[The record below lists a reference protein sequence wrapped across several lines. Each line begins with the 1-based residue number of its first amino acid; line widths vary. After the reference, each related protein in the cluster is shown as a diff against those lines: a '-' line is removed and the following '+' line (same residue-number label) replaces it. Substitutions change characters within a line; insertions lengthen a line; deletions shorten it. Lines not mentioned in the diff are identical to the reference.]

1 MQVLVCDVVSGNVY
15 PVIEEPLPD
24 DALAA
29 LPPGDARRRL
39 GSLLGRPS
47 VPKYD
52 AHFAAVELAS
62 EVPSGIGPALAP
74 PRRSRPPPRPQRRSD
89 GAVRARWVGA
99 RRVKS
104 AGGRGGRA
112 RA

>member
-1 MQVLVCDVVSGNVY
+1 MVGGLGVIASWGWVQVLVCDVVSGNVY

-52 AHFAAVELAS
+52 AHFAAVEFAS
-62 EVPSGIGPALAP
+62 QVP
-74 PRRSRPPPRPQRRSD
+74 RRSD
-89 GAVRARWVGA
+89 GAVRAWW
-99 RRVKS
+99 
-104 AGGRGGRA
+104 GGGEA
-112 RA
+112 